1 MQTNWVREKLRA
13 GQPTIGCFLGLGSP
27 NVAELMAHAGFDWL
41 VIETEHN
48 GLDSAEIQHMLMA
61 INATATIPIVRVP
74 SANPVY
80 IQRALDL
87 GALGILVPLVRTAA
101 EAEAIVR
108 ATRFPPLG
116 TRSWGPLRASH
127 YTLDNRDYR
136 DRAND
141 NILVSLI
148 LETSEALENLEDIVS
163 VAGVDAICLGP
174 ADLSFA
180 LGVDFLTGPHPVVEA
195 AIERMLSVCRAHGVA
210 CGLGDS
216 SPEALRSWRDRG
228 CTFLTYG
235 PDYALLVKAVTEGLR
250 TLRNSP

>member
-1 MQTNWVREKLRA
+1 VKTNWVLEKLRA
-13 GQPTIGCFLGLGSP
+13 GQPTVGCFLGLGSP
-27 NVAELMAHAGFDWL
+27 NVAELMAHAGYDWL

-48 GLDSAEIQHMLMA
+48 GLDSAEIQQMLMA
-61 INATATIPIVRVP
+61 INATETIPIVRLP
-74 SANPVY
+74 SANSVF

-101 EAEAIVR
+101 EAKAIVQ
-108 ATRFPPLG
+108 ATRFPPHG

-141 NILVSLI
+141 NILVAII
-148 LETSEALENLEDIVS
+148 LETSEALENLEEIVS
-163 VAGVDAICLGP
+163 VAGVDAVCLGP

-180 LGVDFLTGPHPVVEA
+180 LGIDFLSGPHPIIEA
-195 AIERMLSVCRAHGVA
+195 ATERMLSVCRAHGVA
-210 CGLGDS
+210 CGLGES
-216 SPEALRSWRDRG
+216 SPEALRTWRDRG

-235 PDYALLVKAVTEGLR
+235 PDYALLVKVVTEGLR
-250 TLRNSP
+250 ILRTSS